1 MDKRQMSAAL
11 ESLSEWL
18 SDKERLGAAPAA
30 IECAGEFDLDGLRYY
45 IFKFRRALEGE
56 WLIGISGGY
65 KAGSLT
71 NCGHI
76 FSEMDPYVERT
87 ARESGVMMAQFIR
100 DFMREKNSEE
110 RERRERVN
118 RLFSGNCEYVSKTS
132 LNVEEIAGQFIKSET
147 RAHLTVGMVD
157 IPSGKVVI
165 SDPLCYLAMG
175 ICCPV
180 LKESIPAGSYPA
192 EVAVVRNKDV
202 GIRMCTARLKIKPDP
217 AVYYA
222 IAESVESNAV
232 MLKGWVMSGFP
243 VETGVMSFCDAE
255 GAKEFKK
262 FTDKWQSDNAEKNI
276 VSDYFSGFFAES
288 AARYPE
294 HQNKNG
300 DFIEWKNPDS
310 GKRMVMISSGLGDGF
325 YQCYWGYDEFGDICE
340 LVVPMIDSKLLE

>member
-11 ESLSEWL
+11 ESLSVWL
-18 SDKERLGAAPAA
+18 SNKERLGAVPAA

-45 IFKFRRALEGE
+45 IFKFQRALESE

-65 KAGSLT
+65 KEGSLT
-71 NCGHI
+71 NCGHV
-76 FSEMDPYVERT
+76 FSEMDTYVERT
-87 ARESGVMMAQFIR
+87 AREAGVMMAQFIS
-100 DFMREKNSEE
+100 DFMREKNIEE
-110 RERRERVN
+110 KERRERVN

-132 LNVEEIAGQFIKSET
+132 LDVESIAMQFVKSET
-147 RAHLTVGMVD
+147 RSHITVGTVD
-157 IPSGKVVI
+157 IPSGKVVV

-202 GIRMCTARLKIKPDP
+202 GIRMCTARLKVKPTP
-217 AVYYA
+217 AVYYSN
-222 IAESVESNAV
+222 AESVESNSV

-255 GAKEFKK
+255 GANEYKAFS
-262 FTDKWQSDNAEKNI
+262 DKWQSENPEKNNYD
-276 VSDYFSGFFAES
+276 DYFARFFAES

-294 HQNKNG
+294 YQRERG
-300 DFIEWKNPDS
+300 DFIEWKNPDG
-310 GKRMVMISSGLGDGF
+310 GKRMVMISSGFGDGF